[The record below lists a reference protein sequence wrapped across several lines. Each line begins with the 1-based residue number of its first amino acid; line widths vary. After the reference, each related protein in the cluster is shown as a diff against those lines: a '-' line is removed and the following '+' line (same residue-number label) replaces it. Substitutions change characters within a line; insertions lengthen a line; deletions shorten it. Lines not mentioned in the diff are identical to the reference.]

1 MTIEKTNIEGLYLL
15 KNNSFEDERG
25 YFLRIFC
32 NDTLK
37 KYHLDFNI
45 KQSSI
50 SYNNKKYTV
59 RGMHYQNYPY
69 GEIKLVRCIKGKI
82 FDVIADIRKDSP
94 TFGEKFNIEL
104 YENDGKMIYISPYL
118 AHGFQTLEDN
128 TIVCY
133 FMDTS
138 FVPEASIGFNWEDSF
153 FNISWPF
160 KYNIT
165 ISEKDKN
172 MPNFNSR
179 I

>member
-1 MTIEKTNIEGLYLL
+1 M
-15 KNNSFEDERG
+15 
-25 YFLRIFC
+25 
-32 NDTLK
+32 
-37 KYHLDFNI
+37 
-45 KQSSI
+45 
-50 SYNNKKYTV
+50 
-59 RGMHYQNYPY
+59 
-69 GEIKLVRCIKGKI
+69 
-82 FDVIADIRKDSP
+82 ADIRKDSP

-118 AHGFQTLEDN
+118 AHAFQTLEDN

-138 FVPEASIGFNWEDSF
+138 FVPEASIGFNWEDPF

-172 MPNFNSR
+172 IPNFNIRTKYMKCRHCNNELKYEFINSLY
-179 I
+179 IILLHLIHS